1 MINGTPKGFFPVG
14 RELRRWDPFSPFLF
28 LIVGEALG
36 RMIKGAANA
45 GLFEGFR
52 VAGNTPA
59 INHL

>member
-1 MINGTPKGFFPVG
+1 MINGTPKDFFPV
-14 RELRRWDPFSPFLF
+14 RRAVRKGDPLSPFL
-28 LIVGEALG
+28 LLKVGEALL
-36 RMIKGAANA
+36 RMIKGAMSA